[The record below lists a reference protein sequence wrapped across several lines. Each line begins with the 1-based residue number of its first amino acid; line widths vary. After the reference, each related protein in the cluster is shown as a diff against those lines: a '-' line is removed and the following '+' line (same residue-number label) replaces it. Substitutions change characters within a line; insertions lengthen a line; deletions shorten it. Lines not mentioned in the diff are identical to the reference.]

1 MKKCVLVVLILFL
14 IISVSGC
21 VPSGYVS
28 EDLESYKQARE
39 ILRCLDEEDV
49 EGLKNL
55 FCEKVASTHDLD
67 KEIAEAMEFYQGKH
81 ESYSNILEGGGSSIR
96 DGEYLDYH
104 LGYWITDIE
113 TDKKKVYDIDTHSYL
128 IYKEDTDFV
137 GITYITIIDREAD
150 KQVDIGEY
158 VK

>member
-49 EGLKNL
+49 EGLKSM
-55 FCEKVASTHDLD
+55 FCERVASTHDLD
-67 KEIAEAMEFYQGKH
+67 EEITAAMEFYQGK
-81 ESYSNILEGGGSSIR
+81 STSFPDLSIGGG
-96 DGEYLDYH
+96 
-104 LGYWITDIE
+104 YWTND
-113 TDKKKVYDIDTHSYL
+113 
-128 IYKEDTDFV
+128 
-137 GITYITIIDREAD
+137 
-150 KQVDIGEY
+150 GEY